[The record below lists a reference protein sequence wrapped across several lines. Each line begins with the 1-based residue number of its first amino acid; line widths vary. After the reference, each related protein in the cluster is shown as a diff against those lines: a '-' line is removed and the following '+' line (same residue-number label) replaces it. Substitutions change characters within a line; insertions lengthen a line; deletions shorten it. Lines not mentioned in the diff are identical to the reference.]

1 MSDEYP
7 SWLNN
12 NKQKLKQHEYIK
24 YEQQSLITKKICLE
38 FENED
43 GGSAEKKAETFNKV
57 LALME
62 VF

>member
-38 FENED
+38 FEKED
-43 GGSAEKKAETFNKV
+43 GGSAETFNKV